1 MTRRIA
7 PSLGFTK
14 KKQTLLPWSTAWGL
28 SLELQSPPCS
38 HSGSSDP
45 TRFSLT
51 NYSPVWPK
59 ITFASTVPTG
69 GDVRSQFASRQQR
82 RHDTHRPS
90 PVFLPSACPDHRN
103 LRIHFQQAKPGEKS
117 LRHILLRP
125 NSTQVASR
133 WNHKKNKGIISSIT
147 TPDTAILSQ
156 NHQNPLAPSF
166 LTDLTYPNPPT
177 S

>member
-28 SLELQSPPCS
+28 SLELQSPPWS

-45 TRFSLT
+45 TRFSLINSRPVIT
-51 NYSPVWPK
+51 AVVQPKFALQPRKTRQVHSYSPVWPK

-69 GDVRSQFASRQQR
+69 GDVRSQFVSRQQR

-90 PVFLPSACPDHRN
+90 PVFLPSACPDPRN
-103 LRIHFQQAKPGEKS
+103 LRTHFQQAKPGEKS

-133 WNHKKNKGIISSIT
+133 WNH
-147 TPDTAILSQ
+147 
-156 NHQNPLAPSF
+156 
-166 LTDLTYPNPPT
+166 
-177 S
+177 